1 MNKYKETLA
10 AMRGFLMLKIYLFLQ
25 SMKKNYKLRNAIAIN
40 ATEKLVDAVATSITA
55 KEISLHQHYFSFNFV
70 QLAKQNKVY
79 KICKENDAD
88 VIQGLVAFKPED
100 NFLKCENMEINICN
114 KRPISLHNGIGRAMI
129 ALCCMISH
137 DLGFDGFI
145 AFEAKNKLHKYYSR
159 MGATQIGS
167 SNKFYISDKNAQ
179 KLIQLYF

>member
-1 MNKYKETLA
+1 
-10 AMRGFLMLKIYLFLQ
+10 MRGFLMLKIYLFLQ
-25 SMKKNYKLRNAIAIN
+25 SINKNYKLRNAITIN
-40 ATEKLVDAVATSITA
+40 VTEKVVDAVATSITA
-55 KEISLHQHYFSFNFV
+55 KEISLHQHYFSFDFT
-70 QLAKQNKVY
+70 QLVKHNKVY

-88 VIQGLVAFKPED
+88 VIQGLVAFRLED

-114 KRPISLHNGIGRAMI
+114 KRPISLHNGIGKAII
-129 ALCCMISH
+129 ALCCKVSY

-167 SNKFYISDKNAQ
+167 SNKFFVSDKNAQ
-179 KLIQLYF
+179 KLIDLYF

>member
-1 MNKYKETLA
+1 MGK
-10 AMRGFLMLKIYLFLQ
+10 
-25 SMKKNYKLRNAIAIN
+25 SYKLKNEIIIN
-40 ATEKLVDAVATSITA
+40 ATEKVVDAVATIITI
-55 KEISLHQHYFSFNFV
+55 KEINLHQQYFSFDFV
-70 QLAKQNKVY
+70 KLAKHCKVY
-79 KICKENDAD
+79 KVCKESDAD

-100 NFLKCENMEINICN
+100 NFLKCENMEINIYN
-114 KRPISLHNGIGRAMI
+114 KRPISLHNGIGKAMI
-129 ALCCMISH
+129 ALCCKIS
-137 DLGFDGFI
+137 DDMSFDGFI